1 MNATEVYAIL
11 KKKIEAAATG
21 IESIEKDGH
30 DIVFKMSDGREFRI
44 EDDAGRDIT
53 DIDIDED
60 RYIVVTFDN
69 DTTVKSDVPL
79 PLPDIMVGS
88 TDSAAG
94 KAGLVPVPP
103 KGSTG
108 FLNAQGEWDDDIV
121 TKVDDLETEVTT
133 LNEAVPTSEIPE
145 GSTLTSDGWAVTTD
159 SEVADE
165 FAKWIEG

>member
-1 MNATEVYAIL
+1 MDVITYALL
-11 KKKIEAAATG
+11 KKKIDSAATG

-30 DIVFKMSDGREFRI
+30 DIVFKMSDGQEFRI

-60 RYIVVTFDN
+60 RYIVVTFDD

-94 KAGLVPVPP
+94 KAGLVPTPP
-103 KGSTG
+103 KGNTG
-108 FLNAQGEWDDDIV
+108 FLDAQGNWDDTIKSRIS
-121 TKVDDLETEVTT
+121 TLENQVVMLSST
-133 LNEAVPTSEIPE
+133 VPTSGIPD
-145 GSTLTSDGWAVTTD
+145 GATLTADGWAVTSD

-165 FAKWIEG
+165 FAKWED

>member
-1 MNATEVYAIL
+1 MDIITYALL
-11 KKKIEAAATG
+11 KKKIDSAATG

-60 RYIVVTFDN
+60 RYIVVTFDD

-103 KGSTG
+103 KGNTG
-108 FLNAQGEWDDDIV
+108 FLDAQGNWDDSIKTQV
-121 TKVDDLETEVTT
+121 ADLETNVAI
-133 LNEAVPTSEIPE
+133 LSSVVPTAGIPD
-145 GSTLTSDGWAVTTD
+145 GATLTADGWAVTTD

>member
-1 MNATEVYAIL
+1 MDGLIVYALL
-11 KKKIEAAATG
+11 KKKIDSAATG

-30 DIVFKMSDGREFRI
+30 DIVFKMSDGREFHI

-60 RYIVVTFDN
+60 RYIVVTFDD

-103 KGSTG
+103 KGNTG
-108 FLNAQGEWDDDIV
+108 FLDAQGNWDDTIKSRIS
-121 TKVDDLETEVTT
+121 TLENQVVMLSST
-133 LNEAVPTSEIPE
+133 VPTSGIPD
-145 GSTLTSDGWAVTTD
+145 GATLTADGWAVTSD

-165 FAKWIEG
+165 FAKWED